1 MISSRFAICA
11 AAAAVALSLSACST
25 VDLDKDKAGSITDG
39 TSVEEALSSKT
50 GPLANREVHFDFDSY
65 TVSPDQMPVVTNHAQ
80 FLAAH
85 KNLNVRLEGNTDERG
100 GREYNLAL
108 GQKRAEAVKEL
119 FWAFLLSK
127 SKRLATVKKNP
138 KPKVM
143 TKRLTTK
150 TAESTSTTCS
160 TSNLS

>member
-1 MISSRFAICA
+1 MLFRA

-108 GQKRAEAVKEL
+108 GQKRAEAVKERMT
-119 FWAFLLSK
+119 LLGVSPQQIETISYGKEK
-127 SKRLATVKKNP
+127 SQSR
-138 KPKVM
+138 
-143 TKRLTTK
+143 R
-150 TAESTSTTCS
+150 S
-160 TSNLS
+160 

>member
-65 TVSPDQMPVVTNHAQ
+65 TVSPDQTN
-80 FLAAH
+80 AADVNTTWLWVRRELKPS
-85 KNLNVRLEGNTDERG
+85 KNV
-100 GREYNLAL
+100 
-108 GQKRAEAVKEL
+108 
-119 FWAFLLSK
+119 
-127 SKRLATVKKNP
+127 
-138 KPKVM
+138 
-143 TKRLTTK
+143 
-150 TAESTSTTCS
+150 
-160 TSNLS
+160 

>member
-108 GQKRAEAVKEL
+108 GQKRAEAVKERMT
-119 FWAFLLSK
+119 LLGVSPQQIETISYGK
-127 SKRLATVKKNP
+127 E
-138 KPKVM
+138 KPK
-143 TKRLTTK
+143 
-150 TAESTSTTCS
+150 AEGHDEAAYYE
-160 TSNLS
+160 NRRADIHYMLNK

>member
-65 TVSPDQMPVVTNHAQ
+65 TVSPDQMPVVTRSVSGCSQ
-80 FLAAH
+80 
-85 KNLNVRLEGNTDERG
+85 EPERSS
-100 GREYNLAL
+100 GRQY
-108 GQKRAEAVKEL
+108 R
-119 FWAFLLSK
+119 
-127 SKRLATVKKNP
+127 RTRR
-138 KPKVM
+138 
-143 TKRLTTK
+143 T
-150 TAESTSTTCS
+150 
-160 TSNLS
+160 

>member
-100 GREYNLAL
+100 GR
-108 GQKRAEAVKEL
+108 KE
-119 FWAFLLSK
+119 
-127 SKRLATVKKNP
+127 
-138 KPKVM
+138 KPK
-143 TKRLTTK
+143 
-150 TAESTSTTCS
+150 AEGHDEAAYYE
-160 TSNLS
+160 NRRVDIHYMLNK

>member
-85 KNLNVRLEGNTDERG
+85 RTRTFVWKATPTNAADVNTTWLLVR
-100 GREYNLAL
+100 REL
-108 GQKRAEAVKEL
+108 EAVKERMT
-119 FWAFLLSK
+119 LLGVSPQQIETISYGK
-127 SKRLATVKKNP
+127 E
-138 KPKVM
+138 KPK
-143 TKRLTTK
+143 
-150 TAESTSTTCS
+150 AEGHDEAAYYE
-160 TSNLS
+160 NRRVDIHYMLNK

>member
-100 GREYNLAL
+100 G
-108 GQKRAEAVKEL
+108 QKRAEAVKERMT
-119 FWAFLLSK
+119 LLGVSPQQIETISYGK
-127 SKRLATVKKNP
+127 E
-138 KPKVM
+138 KPK
-143 TKRLTTK
+143 
-150 TAESTSTTCS
+150 AEGHDEAAYYE
-160 TSNLS
+160 NRRVDIHYMLNK

>member
-65 TVSPDQMPVVTNHAQ
+65 TVSP
-80 FLAAH
+80 H

-108 GQKRAEAVKEL
+108 GQKRAEAVKERMT
-119 FWAFLLSK
+119 LLGVSPQQIETISYGK
-127 SKRLATVKKNP
+127 E
-138 KPKVM
+138 KPK
-143 TKRLTTK
+143 
-150 TAESTSTTCS
+150 AEGHDEAAYYE
-160 TSNLS
+160 NRRVDIHYMLNK

>member
-85 KNLNVRLEGNTDERG
+85 KNLNVVWKATPTNAADVNTTWLLVRRER
-100 GREYNLAL
+100 
-108 GQKRAEAVKEL
+108 KP
-119 FWAFLLSK
+119 SK
-127 SKRLATVKKNP
+127 NV
-138 KPKVM
+138 
-143 TKRLTTK
+143 
-150 TAESTSTTCS
+150 
-160 TSNLS
+160 